1 MVGPRADM
9 WPGLVSPEDCRRPT
23 AQPLPPESMKGLVGE
38 EKQREAS
45 PAHGL
50 RQKQLGDTGAARAVP
65 QGPGGPGF
73 PSLKLAST
81 GQGLP

>member
-1 MVGPRADM
+1 MRPA
-9 WPGLVSPEDCRRPT
+9 RPT
-23 AQPLPPESMKGLVGE
+23 ASDRSSSVTQGQPGPRP
-38 EKQREAS
+38 QTEAARRHGGS